1 MAQLSKL
8 PPSIQNDLNSMSVY
22 ARQSSHARA
31 HVYATRK
38 AFSQGMLL
46 RVKELLQSARP
57 ELIGA
62 VLGVI
67 LVFVVVGWYVIR
79 AQAPVSLFSNASLE
93 TAGAGAGATSA
104 RSHTSDSTH
113 AKGTGDGASSE
124 ASGLD
129 ESSDGAKDA
138 SGGAAG
144 SGSGSGSGSEDA
156 IVVQVSGSV
165 AAPGVYE
172 LPLRARMQDAIAAAG
187 GFAEDASADVLNL
200 ASALE
205 DGQKI
210 YVPKKGEA
218 EEARS
223 ISDQDDDAVGDED
236 ASAGG
241 SGAAGGSAGAVG
253 GSGRSARSHAP
264 SSRSRKT
271 SKSGSRSNKKSLPAH
286 SVSLNR
292 ANVQELSS
300 LPGIGEATAK
310 RIIAD
315 RRAHGRFK
323 KVEDLCRVK
332 GIGKKKL
339 ASIKRYLRV

>member
-31 HVYATRK
+31 HVYATHK
-38 AFSQGMLL
+38 GFPQGMLL
-46 RVKELLQSARP
+46 RVKELLQIARP

-67 LVFVVVGWYVIR
+67 LVFVVVGWFVIR
-79 AQAPVSLFSNASLE
+79 AQAPVSLLSNASLE

-104 RSHTSDSTH
+104 RSHTSDSTR

-144 SGSGSGSGSEDA
+144 SGSSSGSEDA

-172 LPLRARMQDAIAAAG
+172 LPLRARMQDAVAAAG
-187 GFAEDASADVLNL
+187 GFAEDASADALNL

-210 YVPKKGEA
+210 YVPKIGEA
-218 EEARS
+218 EAARS
-223 ISDQDDDAVGDED
+223 ISDQDDDAVGDDE
-236 ASAGG
+236 ASSGG
-241 SGAAGGSAGAVG
+241 SGAAG

-264 SSRSRKT
+264 SARSRKT

-292 ANVQELSS
+292 ANAEELSS

>member
-38 AFSQGMLL
+38 AFSQDMLL

-67 LVFVVVGWYVIR
+67 LVFIVVGWYVIR
-79 AQAPVSLFSNASLE
+79 AQAPMPLLSNASLE
-93 TAGAGAGATSA
+93 TAGAGAGVTSA
-104 RSHTSDSTH
+104 RSHTSDSTR

-138 SGGAAG
+138 SDGAAG
-144 SGSGSGSGSEDA
+144 SGSSSGSEDA

-200 ASALE
+200 AAALE

-218 EEARS
+218 EAARS
-223 ISDQDDDAVGDED
+223 ISDQDDDAVGDEE

-241 SGAAGGSAGAVG
+241 SGAAGGS
-253 GSGRSARSHAP
+253 GRSTRSHAP
-264 SSRSRKT
+264 SARSRKT

-315 RRAHGRFK
+315 RRTHGRFK

>member
-22 ARQSSHARA
+22 ARQSSYARA

-38 AFSQGMLL
+38 AFSQDMLL

-67 LVFVVVGWYVIR
+67 LVFIVVGWYVIR
-79 AQAPVSLFSNASLE
+79 AQAPMPLLSNASLE
-93 TAGAGAGATSA
+93 TAGAGAGVTSA
-104 RSHTSDSTH
+104 RSHTSDSTR

-129 ESSDGAKDA
+129 ESSDEAKDA
-138 SGGAAG
+138 SDGAAG
-144 SGSGSGSGSEDA
+144 SGSSSGSEDA

-200 ASALE
+200 AAALE

-218 EEARS
+218 EAARS
-223 ISDQDDDAVGDED
+223 ISDQNDDAVGDED

-253 GSGRSARSHAP
+253 GSGRSARSHVP
-264 SSRSRKT
+264 SARSRKT

>member
-31 HVYATRK
+31 HVYATHK
-38 AFSQGMLL
+38 VFPQGMLL

-79 AQAPVSLFSNASLE
+79 AQAPVSLLSNASLE

-104 RSHTSDSTH
+104 RSHTSDSTRT
-113 AKGTGDGASSE
+113 KGTGDGASSE

-165 AAPGVYE
+165 VTPGVYE

-187 GFAEDASADVLNL
+187 GFAEDASADALNL

-218 EEARS
+218 EATHGF
-223 ISDQDDDAVGDED
+223 SDQDDDAVGDEE
-236 ASAGG
+236 ASA
-241 SGAAGGSAGAVG
+241 G
-253 GSGRSARSHAP
+253 GSGRSARSHVP
-264 SSRSRKT
+264 SARSRKT

-286 SVSLNR
+286 SISLNR

>member
-38 AFSQGMLL
+38 AFSQDMLL

-67 LVFVVVGWYVIR
+67 LVFIVVGWYVIR
-79 AQAPVSLFSNASLE
+79 AQAPMPLLSNASLE
-93 TAGAGAGATSA
+93 TAGAGAGVTSA
-104 RSHTSDSTH
+104 RSHTSDSTR

-138 SGGAAG
+138 SDGAAG
-144 SGSGSGSGSEDA
+144 SGSSSGSEDA

-200 ASALE
+200 AAALE

-218 EEARS
+218 EAARS
-223 ISDQDDDAVGDED
+223 ISDQDDDAVGDEE

-241 SGAAGGSAGAVG
+241 SGAAG

-264 SSRSRKT
+264 SARSHKT

-286 SVSLNR
+286 SISLNR
-292 ANVQELSS
+292 ANAEELSS

>member
-38 AFSQGMLL
+38 AFSQDMLL

-67 LVFVVVGWYVIR
+67 LVFIVVGWYVIR
-79 AQAPVSLFSNASLE
+79 AQAPMPLLSNASLE
-93 TAGAGAGATSA
+93 TAGAGAGVTSA
-104 RSHTSDSTH
+104 RSHTSDSTR

-138 SGGAAG
+138 SDGAA
-144 SGSGSGSGSEDA
+144 GSGSGSEDA

-165 AAPGVYE
+165 ATPGVYE

-187 GFAEDASADVLNL
+187 GFAEDASADALNL

-210 YVPKKGEA
+210 YVPKIGEA
-218 EEARS
+218 EAARS

-264 SSRSRKT
+264 SARSRKT

-292 ANVQELSS
+292 ANAEELSS

>member
-38 AFSQGMLL
+38 AFSQDMLL

-67 LVFVVVGWYVIR
+67 LVFIVVGWYVIR
-79 AQAPVSLFSNASLE
+79 AQAPMPLLSNASLE
-93 TAGAGAGATSA
+93 TAGAGAGVTSA
-104 RSHTSDSTH
+104 RSHTSDSTR

-138 SGGAAG
+138 SDGAAG
-144 SGSGSGSGSEDA
+144 SGSSSGSEDA

-172 LPLRARMQDAIAAAG
+172 LPLRARMQDAISAAG

-200 ASALE
+200 AAALE

-218 EEARS
+218 EAARS
-223 ISDQDDDAVGDED
+223 ISDQNDDAVDDEE
-236 ASAGG
+236 ASVGG
-241 SGAAGGSAGAVG
+241 SAAAGGSAGAAG

-286 SVSLNR
+286 SISLNR
-292 ANVQELSS
+292 ANAEELSS

-315 RRAHGRFK
+315 RRVHGRFK

>member
-31 HVYATRK
+31 HVYATHK
-38 AFSQGMLL
+38 GFPQGILL
-46 RVKELLQSARP
+46 RLKELLQSARP

-79 AQAPVSLFSNASLE
+79 AQAPMPLLSNASLE
-93 TAGAGAGATSA
+93 TAGAGAGVTSA
-104 RSHTSDSTH
+104 RSHTSDSTR

-129 ESSDGAKDA
+129 ESSDGAKDV
-138 SGGAAG
+138 SDGAA
-144 SGSGSGSGSEDA
+144 GSGSGSEDA

-210 YVPKKGEA
+210 YVPKIGEA
-218 EEARS
+218 EAARS
-223 ISDQDDDAVGDED
+223 ISDQDDDAVGDDE

-241 SGAAGGSAGAVG
+241 SGAAG

-264 SSRSRKT
+264 SACSRKT

-286 SVSLNR
+286 SISLNR

>member
-8 PPSIQNDLNSMSVY
+8 PPSIQHDLNSMSVY

-31 HVYATRK
+31 HVYATHK
-38 AFSQGMLL
+38 GFPQGILL
-46 RVKELLQSARP
+46 RLKELLQSARP

-79 AQAPVSLFSNASLE
+79 AQAPVSLLSNASLE

-104 RSHTSDSTH
+104 RNHTSDSTR

-144 SGSGSGSGSEDA
+144 SGSSSGSEDA

-172 LPLRARMQDAIAAAG
+172 LPLRARMQDAISAAG

-200 ASALE
+200 AAALE

-218 EEARS
+218 EAAHG
-223 ISDQDDDAVGDED
+223 ISDQNDDAVDDEE
-236 ASAGG
+236 ASV
-241 SGAAGGSAGAVG
+241 GGSAAAG

-286 SVSLNR
+286 SISLNR
-292 ANVQELSS
+292 ANAEELSS

-315 RRAHGRFK
+315 RRVHGRFK

>member
-38 AFSQGMLL
+38 AFSQDMLL

-67 LVFVVVGWYVIR
+67 LVFIVVGWYVIR
-79 AQAPVSLFSNASLE
+79 AQAPMPLLSNASLE
-93 TAGAGAGATSA
+93 TAGAGAGVTSA
-104 RSHTSDSTH
+104 RSHTSDSTR

-138 SGGAAG
+138 SDGAAG
-144 SGSGSGSGSEDA
+144 SGSSSGSEDA

-200 ASALE
+200 AAALE

-218 EEARS
+218 EAARS
-223 ISDQDDDAVGDED
+223 ISDQNDDAVDDEE
-236 ASAGG
+236 ASVGG
-241 SGAAGGSAGAVG
+241 SGAAGGSAGAAG

-286 SVSLNR
+286 SISLNR
-292 ANVQELSS
+292 ANAEELSS

-315 RRAHGRFK
+315 RRVHGRFK

>member
-38 AFSQGMLL
+38 AFSQDMLL

-67 LVFVVVGWYVIR
+67 LVFIVVGWYVIR
-79 AQAPVSLFSNASLE
+79 AQAPMPLLSNASLE
-93 TAGAGAGATSA
+93 TAGAGAGVTSA
-104 RSHTSDSTH
+104 RSHTSDSTR

-138 SGGAAG
+138 SDGAAG
-144 SGSGSGSGSEDA
+144 SGSSSGSEDA

-172 LPLRARMQDAIAAAG
+172 LPLRARMQDAISAAG

-200 ASALE
+200 AAALE

-218 EEARS
+218 EAAHG

-241 SGAAGGSAGAVG
+241 SASAAG

-264 SSRSRKT
+264 SARSRKT

-292 ANVQELSS
+292 ANAEELSS

>member
-38 AFSQGMLL
+38 AFSQDMLL

-67 LVFVVVGWYVIR
+67 LVFIVVGWYVIR
-79 AQAPVSLFSNASLE
+79 AQAPMPLLSNASLE
-93 TAGAGAGATSA
+93 TAGAGAGVTSA
-104 RSHTSDSTH
+104 RSHTSDSTR

-138 SGGAAG
+138 SDGAAG
-144 SGSGSGSGSEDA
+144 SGSSSGSEDA

-200 ASALE
+200 AAALE

-218 EEARS
+218 EAAHG
-223 ISDQDDDAVGDED
+223 ISDQNDDAVDDEE
-236 ASAGG
+236 ASSGG
-241 SGAAGGSAGAVG
+241 VGAAGGSVGVAG

-264 SSRSRKT
+264 SARSRKT

-292 ANVQELSS
+292 ANAEELSS

-315 RRAHGRFK
+315 RRVHGRFK

>member
-38 AFSQGMLL
+38 AFSQDMLL

-67 LVFVVVGWYVIR
+67 LVFIVVGWYVIR
-79 AQAPVSLFSNASLE
+79 AQAPMPLLSNASLE
-93 TAGAGAGATSA
+93 TAGAGAGVTSA
-104 RSHTSDSTH
+104 RSHTSDSTR

-144 SGSGSGSGSEDA
+144 SGSGSEDA

-165 AAPGVYE
+165 ATPGVYE

-210 YVPKKGEA
+210 YVPKIGEA
-218 EEARS
+218 EAAHG
-223 ISDQDDDAVGDED
+223 ISDQNDDAVDDEE
-236 ASAGG
+236 AS
-241 SGAAGGSAGAVG
+241 AGGSAGAAG

-264 SSRSRKT
+264 SARSHKT

-292 ANVQELSS
+292 ANAEELSS

>member
-8 PPSIQNDLNSMSVY
+8 PPSIQHDLNSMSVY

-38 AFSQGMLL
+38 AFSQDMLL

-67 LVFVVVGWYVIR
+67 LVFIVVGWYVIR
-79 AQAPVSLFSNASLE
+79 AQAPMPLLSNASLE
-93 TAGAGAGATSA
+93 TAGAGAGVTSA
-104 RSHTSDSTH
+104 RSHTSDSTR

-138 SGGAAG
+138 SDGAAG
-144 SGSGSGSGSEDA
+144 SGSSSGSEDA

-200 ASALE
+200 AAALE

-218 EEARS
+218 EAARS
-223 ISDQDDDAVGDED
+223 ISDQNDDAVGDED

-241 SGAAGGSAGAVG
+241 SGAAGGSASAAG

-264 SSRSRKT
+264 SARSRKT

-286 SVSLNR
+286 SISLNR

>member
-38 AFSQGMLL
+38 AFSQDMLL

-67 LVFVVVGWYVIR
+67 LVFIVVGWYVIR
-79 AQAPVSLFSNASLE
+79 AQAPMPLLSNASLE
-93 TAGAGAGATSA
+93 TAGAGAGVTSA
-104 RSHTSDSTH
+104 RSHTSDSTR

-138 SGGAAG
+138 SDGAA
-144 SGSGSGSGSEDA
+144 GSGSGSEDA

-165 AAPGVYE
+165 ATPGVYE

-187 GFAEDASADVLNL
+187 GFAEDASADALNL
-200 ASALE
+200 AAALE

-210 YVPKKGEA
+210 YVPKIGEA
-218 EEARS
+218 EAARS
-223 ISDQDDDAVGDED
+223 ISDQDDDAVGDEE

-241 SGAAGGSAGAVG
+241 SGAAGGSASAAG

-264 SSRSRKT
+264 SARSCKT

-292 ANVQELSS
+292 ANAEELSS

>member
-1 MAQLSKL
+1 
-8 PPSIQNDLNSMSVY
+8 MSVY

-38 AFSQGMLL
+38 AFSQGILL
-46 RVKELLQSARP
+46 RLKELLQSARP

-79 AQAPVSLFSNASLE
+79 AQAPVSLLSNASLE

-104 RSHTSDSTH
+104 RNHTSDSTR

-144 SGSGSGSGSEDA
+144 SGSSSGSEDA

-172 LPLRARMQDAIAAAG
+172 LPLRARMQDAISAAG

-200 ASALE
+200 AAALE

-218 EEARS
+218 EAAHG
-223 ISDQDDDAVGDED
+223 ISDQNDDAVDDEE
-236 ASAGG
+236 ASSGG
-241 SGAAGGSAGAVG
+241 VGAAGGSVGVAG

-264 SSRSRKT
+264 SARSRKT

-292 ANVQELSS
+292 ANAEELSS

-315 RRAHGRFK
+315 RRVHGRFK

>member
-38 AFSQGMLL
+38 AFSQDMLL

-67 LVFVVVGWYVIR
+67 LVFIVVGWYVIR
-79 AQAPVSLFSNASLE
+79 AQAPMPLLSNASLE
-93 TAGAGAGATSA
+93 TAGAGAGVTSA
-104 RSHTSDSTH
+104 RSHTSDSTR

-138 SGGAAG
+138 SDGAA
-144 SGSGSGSGSEDA
+144 GSGSGSEDA

-165 AAPGVYE
+165 ATPGVYE

-210 YVPKKGEA
+210 YVPKIGEA
-218 EEARS
+218 EAARS
-223 ISDQDDDAVGDED
+223 ISDQDDDAVGDDE
-236 ASAGG
+236 ASSGG
-241 SGAAGGSAGAVG
+241 SGAAGGSAGATG

-264 SSRSRKT
+264 SAPSRKT

-286 SVSLNR
+286 SISLNR
-292 ANVQELSS
+292 ANAEELSS

>member
-31 HVYATRK
+31 HVYATHK
-38 AFSQGMLL
+38 GFPQGILL
-46 RVKELLQSARP
+46 RLKELLQSARP

-79 AQAPVSLFSNASLE
+79 AQAPVSLLSNASLE

-104 RSHTSDSTH
+104 RNHTSDSTR

-144 SGSGSGSGSEDA
+144 SGSSSGSEDA

-172 LPLRARMQDAIAAAG
+172 LPLRARMQDAISAAG

-200 ASALE
+200 AAALE

-218 EEARS
+218 EAAHG
-223 ISDQDDDAVGDED
+223 ISDQNDDAVDDEE
-236 ASAGG
+236 ASVGG
-241 SGAAGGSAGAVG
+241 SAAAGGSAGAAG

-271 SKSGSRSNKKSLPAH
+271 SKSGSRSNKKSLSAH
-286 SVSLNR
+286 SISLNR
-292 ANVQELSS
+292 ANAEELSS

-315 RRAHGRFK
+315 RRVHGRFK

>member
-38 AFSQGMLL
+38 AFSQDMLL

-67 LVFVVVGWYVIR
+67 LVFIVVGWYVIR
-79 AQAPVSLFSNASLE
+79 AQAPMPLLSNASLE
-93 TAGAGAGATSA
+93 TAGAGAGVTSA
-104 RSHTSDSTH
+104 RSHTSDSTR

-138 SGGAAG
+138 SDGAA
-144 SGSGSGSGSEDA
+144 GSGSGSEDA

-165 AAPGVYE
+165 ATPGVYE

-187 GFAEDASADVLNL
+187 GFAEDASADALNL
-200 ASALE
+200 AAALE

-210 YVPKKGEA
+210 YVPKIGEA
-218 EEARS
+218 EAARS
-223 ISDQDDDAVGDED
+223 ISDQDDDAVGDEE

-241 SGAAGGSAGAVG
+241 SGAAGGSANAAG

-264 SSRSRKT
+264 SARSCKT

-315 RRAHGRFK
+315 RRTHGRFK

>member
-38 AFSQGMLL
+38 AFSQDMLL

-67 LVFVVVGWYVIR
+67 LVFIVVGWYVIR
-79 AQAPVSLFSNASLE
+79 AQAPMPLLSNASLE
-93 TAGAGAGATSA
+93 TAGAGAGVTSA
-104 RSHTSDSTH
+104 RSNTSDSTR

-138 SGGAAG
+138 SDGAA
-144 SGSGSGSGSEDA
+144 GSGSGSEDA

-165 AAPGVYE
+165 ATPGVYE

-187 GFAEDASADVLNL
+187 GFAEDASADALNL

-210 YVPKKGEA
+210 YVPKIGEA
-218 EEARS
+218 EAAHG
-223 ISDQDDDAVGDED
+223 ISDQNDDAVDDEE
-236 ASAGG
+236 AS
-241 SGAAGGSAGAVG
+241 AGGSAGAAG

-264 SSRSRKT
+264 SARSHKT

-292 ANVQELSS
+292 ANAEELSS

>member
-31 HVYATRK
+31 HVYATHK
-38 AFSQGMLL
+38 GFSQGILL
-46 RVKELLQSARP
+46 RLKELLQSARP

-79 AQAPVSLFSNASLE
+79 AQAPVSLLSNASLE

-104 RSHTSDSTH
+104 RNHTSDSTR

-144 SGSGSGSGSEDA
+144 SGSSSGSEDA

-172 LPLRARMQDAIAAAG
+172 LPLRARMQDAISAAG

-200 ASALE
+200 AAALE

-218 EEARS
+218 EAAHG
-223 ISDQDDDAVGDED
+223 ISDQNDDAVDDEE
-236 ASAGG
+236 ASSGG
-241 SGAAGGSAGAVG
+241 VGAAGGSVGVAG

-264 SSRSRKT
+264 SARSRKT

-292 ANVQELSS
+292 ANAEELSS

-315 RRAHGRFK
+315 RRVHGRFK

>member
-38 AFSQGMLL
+38 AFSQDMLL
-46 RVKELLQSARP
+46 RVKELLRSARP

-67 LVFVVVGWYVIR
+67 LVFIVVGWYVIR
-79 AQAPVSLFSNASLE
+79 AQAPMPLLSNASLE
-93 TAGAGAGATSA
+93 TAGAGAGVTSA
-104 RSHTSDSTH
+104 RSHTSDSTR

-129 ESSDGAKDA
+129 ESSDGAKHVSD
-138 SGGAAG
+138 GAA
-144 SGSGSGSGSEDA
+144 GSGSGSEDA

-218 EEARS
+218 EATHG
-223 ISDQDDDAVGDED
+223 ISDQDDDAVDDEE
-236 ASAGG
+236 ASVGG
-241 SGAAGGSAGAVG
+241 SAAAGGSAGAAG

-286 SVSLNR
+286 SISLNR
-292 ANVQELSS
+292 ANAEELSS

>member
-1 MAQLSKL
+1 
-8 PPSIQNDLNSMSVY
+8 MSVY

-38 AFSQGMLL
+38 AFSQDMLL
-46 RVKELLQSARP
+46 RLKELLQSARP

-79 AQAPVSLFSNASLE
+79 AQAPVSLLSNASLE

-104 RSHTSDSTH
+104 RNHTSDSTR

-144 SGSGSGSGSEDA
+144 SGSSSGSEDA

-172 LPLRARMQDAIAAAG
+172 LPLRARMQDAISAAG

-200 ASALE
+200 AAALE

-218 EEARS
+218 EAAHG
-223 ISDQDDDAVGDED
+223 ISDQNDDAVDDEE
-236 ASAGG
+236 ASVGG
-241 SGAAGGSAGAVG
+241 SAAAGGSAGAAG

-286 SVSLNR
+286 AISLNR
-292 ANVQELSS
+292 ANAEELSS

-315 RRAHGRFK
+315 RRVHGRFK

>member
-38 AFSQGMLL
+38 AFSQDMLL

-67 LVFVVVGWYVIR
+67 LVFIVVGWYVIR
-79 AQAPVSLFSNASLE
+79 AQAPVSLLSNASLE
-93 TAGAGAGATSA
+93 TAGAGAGVTSA
-104 RSHTSDSTH
+104 RSHTSDSTR
-113 AKGTGDGASSE
+113 AKGAGDGASSE

-144 SGSGSGSGSEDA
+144 SGSSSGSEDA

-200 ASALE
+200 AAALE

-218 EEARS
+218 EAAHG
-223 ISDQDDDAVGDED
+223 ISDQNDDAVDDEE
-236 ASAGG
+236 ASVGG
-241 SGAAGGSAGAVG
+241 SAAAGGSAGAAG

-271 SKSGSRSNKKSLPAH
+271 SKSGSRSNKKNLPAH
-286 SVSLNR
+286 SISLNR
-292 ANVQELSS
+292 ANAEELSS

-315 RRAHGRFK
+315 RRVHGRFK

>member
-38 AFSQGMLL
+38 AFSQDMLL

-67 LVFVVVGWYVIR
+67 LVFIVVGWYVIR
-79 AQAPVSLFSNASLE
+79 AQAPMPLLSNASLE
-93 TAGAGAGATSA
+93 TAGAGAGVTSA
-104 RSHTSDSTH
+104 RSHTSDSTR

-138 SGGAAG
+138 SDGAA
-144 SGSGSGSGSEDA
+144 GSGSGSEDA

-165 AAPGVYE
+165 ATPGVYE

-187 GFAEDASADVLNL
+187 GFAEDASADALNL
-200 ASALE
+200 AAALE

-210 YVPKKGEA
+210 YVPKIGEA
-218 EEARS
+218 EAARS
-223 ISDQDDDAVGDED
+223 ISDQDDDAVGDEE

-241 SGAAGGSAGAVG
+241 SGAAGGSASAAG

-264 SSRSRKT
+264 SARSCKT

-315 RRAHGRFK
+315 RRTHGRFK

>member
-1 MAQLSKL
+1 
-8 PPSIQNDLNSMSVY
+8 MSVY

-38 AFSQGMLL
+38 AFSQDMLL

-67 LVFVVVGWYVIR
+67 LVFIVVGWYVIR
-79 AQAPVSLFSNASLE
+79 AQAPMPLLSNASLE
-93 TAGAGAGATSA
+93 TAGAGAGVTSA
-104 RSHTSDSTH
+104 RSHTSDSTR

-138 SGGAAG
+138 SDGAA
-144 SGSGSGSGSEDA
+144 GSGSGSEDA

-165 AAPGVYE
+165 ATPGVYE

-210 YVPKKGEA
+210 YVPKIGEA
-218 EEARS
+218 EAARS
-223 ISDQDDDAVGDED
+223 ISDQDDDAVGDEE

-241 SGAAGGSAGAVG
+241 SGAAGGSASAAG

-264 SSRSRKT
+264 SACSRKT

-286 SVSLNR
+286 SISLNR

>member
-38 AFSQGMLL
+38 AFSQDMLL

-67 LVFVVVGWYVIR
+67 LVFIVVGWYVIR
-79 AQAPVSLFSNASLE
+79 AQAPMPLLSNTSLE
-93 TAGAGAGATSA
+93 TAGAGAGVTSA
-104 RSHTSDSTH
+104 RSHTSDSTR

-138 SGGAAG
+138 SDGAA
-144 SGSGSGSGSEDA
+144 GSGSGSEDA

-165 AAPGVYE
+165 ATPGVYE

-210 YVPKKGEA
+210 YVPKIGEA
-218 EEARS
+218 EAARS
-223 ISDQDDDAVGDED
+223 ISDQDDDAVGDEE
-236 ASAGG
+236 AS
-241 SGAAGGSAGAVG
+241 AGGSAGAAG

-264 SSRSRKT
+264 SARSHKT

-292 ANVQELSS
+292 ANAEELSS

-323 KVEDLCRVK
+323 RVEDLCRVK

>member
-38 AFSQGMLL
+38 AFSQHMLL

-62 VLGVI
+62 VLGLI
-67 LVFVVVGWYVIR
+67 LVVVVVGWYVIR
-79 AQAPVSLFSNASLE
+79 AQAPVSLLSNASLE
-93 TAGAGAGATSA
+93 TAGAGAGATPA
-104 RSHTSDSTH
+104 RSHTSDSTR

-124 ASGLD
+124 ANGLD

-138 SGGAAG
+138 SDGAA
-144 SGSGSGSGSEDA
+144 GSGSGSEDA

-165 AAPGVYE
+165 ATPGVYE

-187 GFAEDASADVLNL
+187 GFAEDASADALNL

-210 YVPKKGEA
+210 YVPKIGEA
-218 EEARS
+218 EAAHG

-241 SGAAGGSAGAVG
+241 SGAAGGSASAAG

-264 SSRSRKT
+264 SARSRKT

-286 SVSLNR
+286 SISLNR

>member
-38 AFSQGMLL
+38 AFSQDMLL

-67 LVFVVVGWYVIR
+67 LVFIVVGWYVIR
-79 AQAPVSLFSNASLE
+79 AQAPMPLLSNTSLE
-93 TAGAGAGATSA
+93 TAGAGAGVTSA
-104 RSHTSDSTH
+104 RSHTSDSTR

-138 SGGAAG
+138 SDGAA
-144 SGSGSGSGSEDA
+144 GSGSGSEDA

-210 YVPKKGEA
+210 YVPKIGEA
-218 EEARS
+218 EAAHG
-223 ISDQDDDAVGDED
+223 ISDQNDDAVDDEE
-236 ASAGG
+236 AS
-241 SGAAGGSAGAVG
+241 AGGSAGAAG

-264 SSRSRKT
+264 SARSHKT

-292 ANVQELSS
+292 ANAEELSS

>member
-31 HVYATRK
+31 HVYATHK
-38 AFSQGMLL
+38 GFPQGILL
-46 RVKELLQSARP
+46 RLKELLQSARP

-79 AQAPVSLFSNASLE
+79 AQAPVSLLSNASLE

-104 RSHTSDSTH
+104 RNHTSDSTR

-144 SGSGSGSGSEDA
+144 SGSSSGSEDA

-172 LPLRARMQDAIAAAG
+172 LPLRARMQDAISAAG

-200 ASALE
+200 AAALE

-218 EEARS
+218 EAAHG
-223 ISDQDDDAVGDED
+223 ISDQNDDAVDDEE
-236 ASAGG
+236 ASSGG
-241 SGAAGGSAGAVG
+241 VGAAGGSVGVAG

-264 SSRSRKT
+264 SARSRKT

-292 ANVQELSS
+292 ANAEELSS

-315 RRAHGRFK
+315 RRVHGRFK

>member
-38 AFSQGMLL
+38 AFSQDMLL

-67 LVFVVVGWYVIR
+67 LVFIVVGWYVIR
-79 AQAPVSLFSNASLE
+79 AQAPMPLLSNASLE
-93 TAGAGAGATSA
+93 TAGAGAGVTSA
-104 RSHTSDSTH
+104 RSHTSDSTR

-138 SGGAAG
+138 SDGAAG
-144 SGSGSGSGSEDA
+144 SGSSSGSEDA

-200 ASALE
+200 AAALE

-218 EEARS
+218 EAACS

-241 SGAAGGSAGAVG
+241 SASAAG

-264 SSRSRKT
+264 SARSRKT

-292 ANVQELSS
+292 ANAEELSS

>member
-1 MAQLSKL
+1 
-8 PPSIQNDLNSMSVY
+8 MSVY

-38 AFSQGMLL
+38 AFSQDMLL

-67 LVFVVVGWYVIR
+67 LVFIVVGWYVIR
-79 AQAPVSLFSNASLE
+79 AQAPMPLLSNASLE
-93 TAGAGAGATSA
+93 TAGAGAGVTSA
-104 RSHTSDSTH
+104 RSNTSDSTR

-138 SGGAAG
+138 SDGAA
-144 SGSGSGSGSEDA
+144 GSGSGSEDA

-165 AAPGVYE
+165 ATPGVYE

-187 GFAEDASADVLNL
+187 GFAEDASADALNL

-210 YVPKKGEA
+210 YVPKIGEA
-218 EEARS
+218 EAARS
-223 ISDQDDDAVGDED
+223 ISDQDDDAVGDEE

-241 SGAAGGSAGAVG
+241 SGAAGGSASAAG

-264 SSRSRKT
+264 SARSRKT

-286 SVSLNR
+286 SISLNR

>member
-38 AFSQGMLL
+38 AFSQDMLL

-67 LVFVVVGWYVIR
+67 LVFIVVGWYVIR
-79 AQAPVSLFSNASLE
+79 AQAPMPLLSNTSLE
-93 TAGAGAGATSA
+93 TAGAGAGVTSA
-104 RSHTSDSTH
+104 RSHTSDSTR

-138 SGGAAG
+138 SDGAA
-144 SGSGSGSGSEDA
+144 GSGSGSEDA

-165 AAPGVYE
+165 ATPGVYE

-210 YVPKKGEA
+210 YVPKIGEA
-218 EEARS
+218 EAARS
-223 ISDQDDDAVGDED
+223 ISDQDDDAVGDEE
-236 ASAGG
+236 AS
-241 SGAAGGSAGAVG
+241 AGGSAGAAG

-264 SSRSRKT
+264 SARSHKT

-292 ANVQELSS
+292 ANAEELSS

-332 GIGKKKL
+332 GIGKKKF

>member
-38 AFSQGMLL
+38 AFSQDMLL

-67 LVFVVVGWYVIR
+67 LVFIVVGWYVIR
-79 AQAPVSLFSNASLE
+79 AQAPMPLLSNASLE

-104 RSHTSDSTH
+104 RSHTSDSTR

-124 ASGLD
+124 VSSLD

-138 SGGAAG
+138 SDGAA
-144 SGSGSGSGSEDA
+144 GSGSGSEDA

-165 AAPGVYE
+165 ATPGVYE

-187 GFAEDASADVLNL
+187 GFAEDASADALNL

-210 YVPKKGEA
+210 YVPKIGEA
-218 EEARS
+218 EAARS
-223 ISDQDDDAVGDED
+223 ISDQNDDAVGDED

-264 SSRSRKT
+264 SARSRKT

>member
-31 HVYATRK
+31 HVYATHK
-38 AFSQGMLL
+38 GFPQGILL
-46 RVKELLQSARP
+46 RLKELLQSARP

-79 AQAPVSLFSNASLE
+79 AQAPVSLLSNASLE

-104 RSHTSDSTH
+104 RNHTSDSTR

-144 SGSGSGSGSEDA
+144 SGSSSGSEDA

-172 LPLRARMQDAIAAAG
+172 LPLRARMQDAISAAG

-200 ASALE
+200 AAALE

-218 EEARS
+218 EAAHG
-223 ISDQDDDAVGDED
+223 ISDQNDDAVDDEE
-236 ASAGG
+236 ASVGG
-241 SGAAGGSAGAVG
+241 SAAAGGSASAAG
-253 GSGRSARSHAP
+253 GSGRSARPHAP
-264 SSRSRKT
+264 SARSRKT

-286 SVSLNR
+286 SISLNR

>member
-38 AFSQGMLL
+38 AFSQDMLL

-79 AQAPVSLFSNASLE
+79 AQAPVSLLSNASLE

-104 RSHTSDSTH
+104 RNHTSDSTR

-138 SGGAAG
+138 SDGAAG
-144 SGSGSGSGSEDA
+144 SGSSSGSEDA

-200 ASALE
+200 AAALE

-218 EEARS
+218 EAARS
-223 ISDQDDDAVGDED
+223 ISDQDDDAVGDEE

-241 SGAAGGSAGAVG
+241 SGAAGGS
-253 GSGRSARSHAP
+253 GRSTRSHAP
-264 SSRSRKT
+264 SARSRKT

-292 ANVQELSS
+292 ANAEELSS

>member
-38 AFSQGMLL
+38 AFSQHMLL

-67 LVFVVVGWYVIR
+67 LVFIVVGWYVIR
-79 AQAPVSLFSNASLE
+79 AQAPMPLLSNASLE

-104 RSHTSDSTH
+104 RSHTSDSTR

-124 ASGLD
+124 VSSLD

-144 SGSGSGSGSEDA
+144 SGSSSGSEDA

-172 LPLRARMQDAIAAAG
+172 LPLRARMQDAISAAG

-200 ASALE
+200 AAALE

-218 EEARS
+218 EAAHG
-223 ISDQDDDAVGDED
+223 ISDQNDDAVDDEE
-236 ASAGG
+236 ASVGG
-241 SGAAGGSAGAVG
+241 SAAAGGSAGAAG

-286 SVSLNR
+286 SISLNR
-292 ANVQELSS
+292 ANAEELSS

-315 RRAHGRFK
+315 RRVHGRFK

>member
-31 HVYATRK
+31 HVYATHK
-38 AFSQGMLL
+38 GFPQGILL
-46 RVKELLQSARP
+46 RLKELLQSARP

-79 AQAPVSLFSNASLE
+79 AQAPVSLLSNASLE

-104 RSHTSDSTH
+104 RNHTSDSTR

-144 SGSGSGSGSEDA
+144 SGSSSGSEDA

-172 LPLRARMQDAIAAAG
+172 LPLRARMQDAISAAG

-200 ASALE
+200 AAALE

-218 EEARS
+218 EAAHG
-223 ISDQDDDAVGDED
+223 ISDQNDDAVDDEE
-236 ASAGG
+236 ASVGG
-241 SGAAGGSAGAVG
+241 SAAAGGSAGAAG

-286 SVSLNR
+286 SISLNR
-292 ANVQELSS
+292 ANAEELSS

>member
-38 AFSQGMLL
+38 AFSQDMLL

-67 LVFVVVGWYVIR
+67 LVFIVVGWYVIR
-79 AQAPVSLFSNASLE
+79 AQAPMPLLSNASLE
-93 TAGAGAGATSA
+93 TAGAGAGVTSA
-104 RSHTSDSTH
+104 RSHTSDSTR

-144 SGSGSGSGSEDA
+144 SGSGSEDA

-165 AAPGVYE
+165 ATPGVYE

-210 YVPKKGEA
+210 YVPKIGEA
-218 EEARS
+218 EAARS
-223 ISDQDDDAVGDED
+223 ISDQDDDAVGDEE
-236 ASAGG
+236 AS
-241 SGAAGGSAGAVG
+241 AGGSAGAVG

-264 SSRSRKT
+264 SARSRKT

-315 RRAHGRFK
+315 RRTHGRFK

>member
-31 HVYATRK
+31 HVYATHK
-38 AFSQGMLL
+38 GFPQGILL
-46 RVKELLQSARP
+46 RLKELLQSARP

-79 AQAPVSLFSNASLE
+79 AQAPVSLLSNASLE

-104 RSHTSDSTH
+104 RNHTSDSTR
-113 AKGTGDGASSE
+113 ARGTGDGASSE
-124 ASGLD
+124 VSSLD

-138 SGGAAG
+138 SDGAA
-144 SGSGSGSGSEDA
+144 GSGSGSEDA

-165 AAPGVYE
+165 ETPGVYE

-187 GFAEDASADVLNL
+187 GFAEDASADALNL

-210 YVPKKGEA
+210 YVPKIGEA
-218 EEARS
+218 EAARS
-223 ISDQDDDAVGDED
+223 ISDQDDDAVGDEE

-241 SGAAGGSAGAVG
+241 SGAAGGSASAAG

-264 SSRSRKT
+264 SARSRKT

-292 ANVQELSS
+292 ANAEELSS